1 MTAFPKARLA
11 ASRSVHS
18 TTDSPAPRVVRH
30 PVVSIDGFLP
40 ETEWQALLSRVLAC
54 EAQFVSSGTHDR
66 RSDYRQSLVLNPP
79 ADLVHPVVAR
89 VRAAMPQVIRELR
102 IPPITVGNVEAQVTA
117 SVHGSFFGVHTD
129 HGVDVRKR
137 HLTYVYYFNRQ
148 PKAFEGGEL
157 RVYDDIVRNGKLARA
172 ETFSVIE
179 PLHNR
184 IVFFWARTMHEV
196 MRVDVPS
203 RAFGDARFTINGW
216 VNAA

>member
-1 MTAFPKARLA
+1 MQTSTDAAPPRLI
-11 ASRSVHS
+11 RY
-18 TTDSPAPRVVRH
+18 
-30 PVVSIDGFLP
+30 PVVMIDDFLP
-40 ETEWQALLSRVLAC
+40 DAEWRALLARVLAS
-54 EAQFVSSGTHDR
+54 EAQFIPSGTHDR

-79 ADLVHPVVAR
+79 PELVHPVVAR
-89 VRAAMPQVIRELR
+89 VRSVMPQVIPQLR
-102 IPPITVGNVEAQVTA
+102 IPPIVVGVIEAQVTA

-129 HGVDVRKR
+129 AGTEVRKR

-148 PKAFEGGEL
+148 PKAFDGGEL

-179 PLHNR
+179 PRHNR

-203 RAFGDARFTINGW
+203 RAFADARFTVNGW
-216 VNAA
+216 INAA